1 MDTDDILL
9 WCFLQNY
16 HLDKSNA
23 CVHCA
28 PVRFSPLTF
37 RIYEKLVQVWLA
49 VGEKFTV
56 EMAEVRDHLGKYEE
70 DQGR

>member
-1 MDTDDILL
+1 MEPYEVLL
-9 WCFLQNY
+9 WCFTQNY

-37 RIYEKLVQVWLA
+37 RIYQTLVTVWPKED
-49 VGEKFTV
+49 VSR
-56 EMAEVRDHLGKYEE
+56 EMIEVRDHLGKYEE
-70 DQGR
+70 DKGR